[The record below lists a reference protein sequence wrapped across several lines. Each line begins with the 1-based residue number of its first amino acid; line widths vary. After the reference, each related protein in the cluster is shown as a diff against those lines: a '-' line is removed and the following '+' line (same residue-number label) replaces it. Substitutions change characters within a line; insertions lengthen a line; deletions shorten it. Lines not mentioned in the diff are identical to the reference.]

1 MPYPIK
7 LSIKSEALPILA
19 IIASAILGFYFYAHF
34 PAQVVSHWNFQGM
47 PDRYSG
53 KFTGAFAI
61 PMMLAG
67 MYLLFLIL
75 PILDPKRDRYQSFEK
90 VYHFFKA
97 AIILLLLGVYIASGL
112 YNLGYNVKIN
122 LVVPLL
128 IGILMILIGNY
139 LGKIKNNWFVGIRT
153 PWTLSSENVWN
164 KTHRMGGYMFIL
176 FGLIIIVSP
185 FLPAKWGIA
194 AFIAGVI
201 LVVFDTIVYSYLI
214 YKKEQKQK
222 QFPI

>member
-1 MPYPIK
+1 
-7 LSIKSEALPILA
+7 
-19 IIASAILGFYFYAHF
+19 
-34 PAQVVSHWNFQGM
+34 V

-75 PILDPKRDRYQSFEK
+75 PIFDPKRDRYQSFEK

-112 YNLGYNVKIN
+112 YNLGYNVKIS
-122 LVVPLL
+122 LVIPLL

-139 LGKIKNNWFVGIRT
+139 MGKIKNNWFVGIKT
-153 PWTLSSENVWN
+153 PWTLSSENIWN

-185 FLPAKWGIA
+185 FLPAKWGIV
-194 AFIAGVI
+194 AFITGVI
-201 LVVFDTIVYSYLI
+201 LVVFGTMVYSYLI
-214 YKKEQKQK
+214 YRKEQKTNDK
-222 QFPI
+222 LETMN